1 MSAPAIKSLLV
12 LNIVVMMSA
21 SACSSNGGNLAG
33 RNRNT
38 SPGEIASVSTTATPQ
53 ASKRELNEQLFRRLS
68 KILVSEAG
76 NAESPDDLLA
86 VSSLLDQGAD
96 VDARNSAGQTPLL
109 AAAQNGHVKA
119 MEILLSRGADV
130 NAQDHH
136 GRTALMVAAGADDV
150 KMVKLLLSKGAKV
163 NLKDESGF
171 TALSGSE
178 VVGGSDEPQHLEI
191 RRLLRRSGAK

>member
-1 MSAPAIKSLLV
+1 MSTPSIKSLLV
-12 LNIVVMMSA
+12 LNIAVVVTSA
-21 SACSSNGGNLAG
+21 IACSSNDGELAG

-38 SPGEIASVSTTATPQ
+38 SPGEIASVSPTAPQ
-53 ASKRELNEQLFRRLS
+53 ASKRDLNEQLFKRLDR
-68 KILVSEAG
+68 ILVSAAG
-76 NAESPDDLLA
+76 DAESPDDLLA

-130 NAQDHH
+130 DAQDDR

-150 KMVKLLLSKGAKV
+150 KMVKLLLSKGVKV

-178 VVGGSDEPQHLEI
+178 AVGGSNEPQHLEI
-191 RRLLRRSGAK
+191 RRLLRRAGAK